1 MYQTIVKGEKLFQ
14 AVSQGYGE
22 PVRTFG
28 VTEQGE
34 TPVSLVNIGLAACVT
49 MCVQGY
55 YASQEGNKTMPVQ
68 VSSQLNN
75 RNLVLNIGLT
85 ETISQEKKEAILAY
99 VEQKCKV
106 KALLSDTLQYE
117 FSFYQLGETSADR
130 DCGTGTQI
138 R

>member
-1 MYQTIVKGEKLFQ
+1 MYQTTVKGEGLFQ

-22 PVRTFG
+22 PVHTFG

-68 VSSQLNN
+68 VESRLDNQHFE
-75 RNLVLNIGLT
+75 VLIGIG
-85 ETISQEKKEAILAY
+85 ESVSAQKQKEILAY
-99 VEQKCKV
+99 VEKKCKV
-106 KALLSDTLQYE
+106 KDL
-117 FSFYQLGETSADR
+117 
-130 DCGTGTQI
+130 
-138 R
+138 

>member
-1 MYQTIVKGEKLFQ
+1 MYQTTVKGEGLFQ

-22 PVRTFG
+22 PVHTFG

-68 VSSQLNN
+68 VESRLDNQHFE
-75 RNLVLNIGLT
+75 VLIGIG
-85 ETISQEKKEAILAY
+85 ESVSAQKQKEILAY

-106 KALLSDTLQYE
+106 KALLSDDI
-117 FSFYQLGETSADR
+117 SFAIHFGLLEEV
-130 DCGTGTQI
+130 
-138 R
+138 

>member
-1 MYQTIVKGEKLFQ
+1 MYQTTVSGESLFQ
-14 AVSQGYGE
+14 AISQGYGE

-28 VTEQGE
+28 VTEKGE

-55 YASQEGNKTMPVQ
+55 YASQEGNKNMPVQ

-117 FSFYQLGETSADR
+117 FAFYQLGETSADR
-130 DCGTGTQI
+130 D
-138 R
+138 

>member
-1 MYQTIVKGEKLFQ
+1 MYQTTVKGEGLFQ

-28 VTEQGE
+28 VTEKGE

-68 VSSQLNN
+68 VSSQLED
-75 RNLVLNIGLT
+75 RQFEVSIRLA
-85 ETISQEKKEAILAY
+85 EKVSEEKQAAILAY

-106 KALLSDTLQYE
+106 KVLLSDDI
-117 FSFYQLGETSADR
+117 SFAIHFGLLEEV
-130 DCGTGTQI
+130 
-138 R
+138 

>member
-1 MYQTIVKGEKLFQ
+1 MYQTTVKGEGLFQ
-14 AVSQGYGE
+14 AVSQGYGD

-68 VSSQLNN
+68 VSCQLDD
-75 RNLVLNIGLT
+75 RTFALNIGLA
-85 ETISQEKKEAILAY
+85 EQFSAEKQEAILAY
-99 VEQKCKV
+99 VEEKCKV
-106 KALLSDTLQYE
+106 KALLSDDINYHIE
-117 FSFYQLGETSADR
+117 FGLLG
-130 DCGTGTQI
+130 
-138 R
+138 

>member
-1 MYQTIVKGEKLFQ
+1 MYQTTVKGEGLFQ

-22 PVRTFG
+22 PVHTFG
-28 VTEQGE
+28 VTEKGE

-68 VSSQLNN
+68 VSSQLED
-75 RNLVLNIGLT
+75 RQFEVSIRLA
-85 ETISQEKKEAILAY
+85 EKVSEEKQAAILAY

-106 KALLSDTLQYE
+106 KALLSDDI
-117 FSFYQLGETSADR
+117 SFTIHFGLLEEV
-130 DCGTGTQI
+130 
-138 R
+138 

>member
-1 MYQTIVKGEKLFQ
+1 MYQTTVKGEGLFQ

-28 VTEQGE
+28 VTEKGE

-55 YASQEGNKTMPVQ
+55 YASQEGNKTMLVQ
-68 VSSQLNN
+68 VSSQLED
-75 RNLVLNIGLT
+75 RQFEVSIRLA
-85 ETISQEKKEAILAY
+85 EKVSEEKQAAILAY

-106 KALLSDTLQYE
+106 KALLSDDISYHIKFDLLDEAELSSTR
-117 FSFYQLGETSADR
+117 AKK
-130 DCGTGTQI
+130 
-138 R
+138 